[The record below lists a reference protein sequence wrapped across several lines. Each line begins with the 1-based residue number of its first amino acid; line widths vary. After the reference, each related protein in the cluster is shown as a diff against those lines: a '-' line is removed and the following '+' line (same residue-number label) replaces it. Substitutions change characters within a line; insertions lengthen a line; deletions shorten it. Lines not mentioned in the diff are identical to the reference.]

1 MEKLTTE
8 ELNKV
13 QGYVSE
19 FNTLK
24 MKIGDTTLA
33 QSALVSD
40 VDSLKKEYNKYE
52 MSLME
57 KYGEDAIVNVQ
68 SGEITRTEKTEQ

>member
-1 MEKLTTE
+1 MEKLTTD
-8 ELNKV
+8 ELSKV

-33 QSALVSD
+33 QSALVLN
-40 VDSLKKEYNKYE
+40 VDSLKEEYNKYE
-52 MSLME
+52 LSLMV
-57 KYGEDAIVNVQ
+57 KYGADAVVNVQ
-68 SGEITRTEKTEQ
+68 SGEITRTEKTK

>member
-1 MEKLTTE
+1 MEKLTTD
-8 ELNKV
+8 ELSKV

-33 QSALVSD
+33 QSALVLN
-40 VDSLKKEYNKYE
+40 VDSLKEEYNKYE
-52 MSLME
+52 LSLMD
-57 KYGEDAIVNVQ
+57 KYGADAVVNVQ
-68 SGEITRTEKTEQ
+68 SGEITRTEKTK